1 MQYLL
6 TGARINF
13 RPFKGRFVAISQ
25 IQSIWFNRHHWGHV
39 TVILLRFPA
48 KKWWTT
54 VIFPLFWSFYACV
67 RFGQYEPCPCNF
79 APAAVASLQTFVV
92 VFVILLR
99 FPAKNWWVTGAI
111 YIIYF
116 RCFWSF
122 YACVRFGGYKPYSCN
137 LAPAAVAGLQTFVV
151 VC

>member
-1 MQYLL
+1 MPYLL

-79 APAAVASLQTFVV
+79 APAAEASLQTFVV

-116 RCFWSF
+116 RCFGPSTHAWDS
-122 YACVRFGGYKPYSCN
+122 AVINLTLN
-137 LAPAAVAGLQTFVV
+137 LAPAAVTGLQTFVA